1 MPRPRRRQQVSM
13 RKGTFD
19 PEDKSRVKHSRIG
32 VWDLYEEITPRL
44 SLVGWPTLQPLFD
57 IIENLP
63 YVWRMLVDVTSI
75 RECNLLLVA
84 YLFVEL
90 ILALLPALSLWY
102 SGQLLHIVSTAVE
115 HRTVDK
121 SLLFRVATGRFLCS
135 LMTRVLRY
143 TKQRIAVPLN
153 ARIKQYYSVHMY
165 HAMARLDLPTFDDP
179 KVQRQL
185 ESSFPQSSRSSIAWD
200 TVTMIFH
207 IVTTAIQLVSQLS
220 VLLRVLN
227 DQQDGPLLAM
237 LSFAEALFQRGA
249 IREPFFHRGVWAA
262 TTRDSDYIRNEGL
275 KRVVHDPEHRK
286 EITAG
291 GMWPYLLQQYTLGVD
306 RLKDR
311 AGDFWVAAATTR
323 IKDRM
328 GVLSLLQDP
337 FKELPQASWPRIVF
351 TLRAIQYP
359 ASIPISLASLN
370 LITQTTQSFTFTL
383 WSLFSET
390 DSFADKLL
398 SVRRLYE
405 VTEIKNRVSDGTQPF
420 PEDTASLRSG
430 ISIEF
435 RNVSFK
441 YPGCPDWAIR
451 NVSFKIERGQLCVMV
466 GANGSGKST
475 VLKLIARLYEPIEG
489 EIFVDGREIRT
500 LRLADLR
507 RVTSVLFQDY
517 THFPL
522 SIADNIGLGAPVAP
536 HATNMDYIEEAARLG
551 GASDFVEKLPEQY
564 DTYLERPVKD
574 YYSGLPEGTTSV
586 FGRVV
591 DYGAVKHAM
600 GGSSGSPGRGVSG
613 GQAQRIALSRTF
625 MRSVVGDHENGNSGI
640 GLLLFDEPS
649 ASLDPTAE
657 HDLFERLRKLR
668 GNKTMV
674 FSSHRFGNLTRHA
687 DVILFMN
694 DSVVV
699 EEGTHEALMEKGGEY
714 AKLWMMQAK
723 AFL

>member
-1 MPRPRRRQQVSM
+1 MPRHSRRRPMLST

-32 VWDLYEEITPRL
+32 VWDLYEEVTPRL
-44 SLVGWPTLQPLFD
+44 GLVGWPTFQPLLD
-57 IIENLP
+57 VIENLP
-63 YVWRMLVDVTSI
+63 YIWRMLVDVTSI
-75 RECNLLLVA
+75 RECNILLVA
-84 YLFVEL
+84 YLCIEL
-90 ILALLPALSLWY
+90 ILSLLPALSLWY
-102 SGQLLHIVSTAVE
+102 SGQLLHIVQTAVE

-135 LMTRVLRY
+135 LATRVLRY
-143 TKQRIAVPLN
+143 TKQP
-153 ARIKQYYSVHMY
+153 
-165 HAMARLDLPTFDDP
+165 RLDLPTFDDP

-207 IVTTAIQLVSQLS
+207 ITSTAIQLVSQLS
-220 VLLRVLN
+220 VLIGVLN

-237 LSFAEALFQRGA
+237 LSFAEALFQRSA

-262 TTRDSDYIRNEGL
+262 TTPDLDYIRNEGL

-291 GMWPYLLQQYTLGVD
+291 GMWPYLLQQYKLGVE

-311 AGDFWVAAATTR
+311 AGDFWAAAATTR
-323 IKDRM
+323 INDRL
-328 GVLSLLQDP
+328 GILSLLQDP
-337 FKELPQASWPRIVF
+337 FKELPQIVF

-370 LITQTTQSFTFTL
+370 LITQTTQSFTLTL

-390 DSFADKLL
+390 DSFADKVL

-405 VTEIKNRVSDGTQPF
+405 VTEIRNRVSDGAEPF
-420 PEDTASLRSG
+420 PEDTASLNLG

-441 YPGCPDWAIR
+441 YPGSHEWALR

-475 VLKLIARLYEPIEG
+475 VLKLIARLYDPAEG
-489 EIFVDGREIRT
+489 EILVDGREVRQ

-536 HATNMDYIEEAARLG
+536 HATNMEYIQEAARLG
-551 GASDFVEKLPEQY
+551 GASAFVEKLPEQY
-564 DTYLERPVKD
+564 ETYLERPVKD

-591 DYGAVKHAM
+591 DYGTVKRVMEGNAR
-600 GGSSGSPGRGVSG
+600 SPGRGVSG

-625 MRSVVGDHENGNSGI
+625 MRSVVGDHENGDSGI

-694 DSVVV
+694 DSVIV
-699 EEGTHEALMEKGGEY
+699 EEGTHEALIEKGGEY

>member
-1 MPRPRRRQQVSM
+1 M
-13 RKGTFD
+13 
-19 PEDKSRVKHSRIG
+19 I
-32 VWDLYEEITPRL
+32 
-44 SLVGWPTLQPLFD
+44 
-57 IIENLP
+57 
-63 YVWRMLVDVTSI
+63 VDVVSI
-75 RECNLLLVA
+75 RDCKVLLLV
-84 YLFVEL
+84 YLLIEL
-90 ILALLPALSLWY
+90 ITSLLPALSLWSVLTASY
-102 SGQLLHIVSTAVE
+102 NSEKDSQTNAGPNRRRTSNSGQV
-115 HRTVDK
+115 
-121 SLLFRVATGRFLCS
+121 VAFPSGNRP
-135 LMTRVLRY
+135 
-143 TKQRIAVPLN
+143 VPLLPRN
-153 ARIKQYYSVHMY
+153 TRTEYYSVHMF

-185 ESSFPQSSRSSIAWD
+185 ESSFPTSSRSSIAWD
-200 TVTMIFH
+200 TVTMILH
-207 IVTTAIQLVSQLS
+207 IMTTAIQLVSQLS
-220 VLLRVLN
+220 VLVRVLN
-227 DQQDGPLLAM
+227 NQRDGPLLAL
-237 LSFAEALFQRGA
+237 LSFAEALFQRSA

-262 TTRDSDYIRNEGL
+262 TTRDVDYIRNEGL

-291 GMWPYLLQQYTLGVD
+291 GMWPYLLQQYKLGVD
-306 RLKDR
+306 HLKDR
-311 AGDFWVAAATTR
+311 AGDFWVAAATSRT
-323 IKDRM
+323 KDRTHLKSFLRRVKSCPYVPPYVM
-328 GVLSLLQDP
+328 LTSRQ
-337 FKELPQASWPRIVF
+337 IVF

-405 VTEIKNRVSDGTQPF
+405 VTGIRNEIIDGTEPY
-420 PEDTASLRSG
+420 PEDSASLRSG

-441 YPGCPDWAIR
+441 YPGCEEWALR
-451 NVSFKIERGQLCVMV
+451 SVSFKIEKGQLCVMV

-475 VLKLIARLYEPIEG
+475 ILKLIARLHDPTQG
-489 EIFVDGREIRT
+489 EILVDGRDIRHI
-500 LRLADLR
+500 RLEDLR
-507 RVTSVLFQDY
+507 RATSVLFQDY

-522 SIADNIGLGAPVAP
+522 SIADNIGLGAPITP
-536 HATNMDYIEEAARLG
+536 HASNMEYIQEAAKLG
-551 GASDFVEKLPEQY
+551 GASTFVEKLPEQY
-564 DTYLERPVKD
+564 QTYLERPVRD
-574 YYSGLPEGTTSV
+574 YYSGLPEGMTSM

-591 DYGAVKHAM
+591 DYGVVKHAVQENA
-600 GGSSGSPGRGVSG
+600 GGPGRGISG
-613 GQAQRIALSRTF
+613 GQAQRVALSRTF
-625 MRSVVGDHENGNSGI
+625 MRSVVADHEKSSSGI

-687 DVILFMN
+687 DIILFMN
-694 DSVVV
+694 NSVVV
-699 EEGTHEALMEKGGEY
+699 EEGTHEALMKKDGEY
-714 AKLWMMQAK
+714 AKLWMMQAR